1 MAIEIERKFL
11 VKNSTY
17 RSQANPLL
25 YRQAY
30 LAIFPD
36 REIRVRMAGE
46 KSSVTIKSKVNET
59 TRHEFEYA
67 IPNEDAVFMH
77 ENLCVGSVVEKLR
90 YRIPQ
95 GDLCWE
101 VDEFSG
107 DNQGLVVAEIELPD
121 SEFHFIKPDWIGDE
135 VTGDDRYLNAALALN
150 PFKNWNK

>member
-11 VKNSTY
+11 VLNSSY
-17 RSQANPLL
+17 SSLVSPIS
-25 YRQAY
+25 YRQGY

-46 KSSVTIKSKVNET
+46 KSFVTIKSKVNDT

-67 IPNEDAVFMH
+67 IPKEDAVFML
-77 ENLCVGSVVEKLR
+77 ENLCVGSVIEKLR
-90 YRIPQ
+90 YRIAQ
-95 GDLCWE
+95 GELCWE

-121 SEFHFIKPDWIGDE
+121 SDFFFVKPDWIGE
-135 VTGDDRYLNAALALN
+135 EITGDDRYLNAALAMN
-150 PFKNWNK
+150 PYKNRNK